1 MKITHKIIITFLF
14 IVISNTVLMSQT
26 LTQTVKGKIV
36 DAQTDF
42 PIAGAN
48 VVLLDEKL
56 KIGGVSDFDGNFIIE
71 NIPVGRASFSFSY
84 VGYEDFVVREIVIG
98 SAKEINLTVHLVEEL
113 GQLDEVIIKSEKN
126 RIKTINKSALVSA
139 KSFSVEETKRFPASV
154 SDPGRMALSYAGV
167 TNSDDTTNEIIIRG
181 NAPNQLLWR
190 IEGVE
195 VPDPNHF
202 VEEGSSTGAISLISS
217 NMLAK
222 SDFFTGAFPAEY
234 GNAISGVFDIN
245 LRNGNNTKKEYAF
258 QFGVLGTDLTLEGP
272 FSKNYKGSYLLN
284 YRYSTLTLL
293 NQIVEITDGSV
304 PTFQDLA
311 IKLNFPLGK
320 KTNFSIWAIGGLSED
335 VSDEENDGVFIEN
348 ENYESNTILTGA
360 TLSHFFNDN
369 NKLETRLSF
378 SGNDNTYFNKEEEI
392 GTSNNEIQQ
401 DDFKNNAFR
410 ITVDYIKKFN
420 PKTSLKTGLIYN
432 YIFGSFISFEKN
444 NAVAV
449 FEIDR
454 SENATLL
461 QAYAQINHRFN
472 TKLKSTFGFH
482 ITDFELNNN
491 TVIEPR
497 FGIEYK
503 IAAKHTISF
512 GYGIHS
518 RRMPLRQY
526 FTEVLDENDN
536 ITRPNINI
544 DLMQATHYIIGY
556 DWRIIKNG
564 HLKIE
569 AYFQDLNN
577 VAVVKDIENTNS
589 VINGELIEEELI
601 DNGKAQNI
609 GLELTFEKFFSN
621 QYYFLITTS
630 IFDSTYKA
638 SNNKWFNSRYNY
650 NYAFNLVGGKEF
662 TTGKNKNNTLGINAK
677 LLTNGGKRGT
687 PIDLAVFEETGK
699 FRINQALRNTT
710 QFDDYFR
717 IDASFYFRLNR
728 KKTTHVFSLDFQ
740 NATDHQNVASQFLN
754 PITGNLDTDYQ
765 LGLIPF
771 INYKI
776 EF

>member
-1 MKITHKIIITFLF
+1 MKKQIAIIFSLF
-14 IVISNTVLMSQT
+14 FIAICISQT
-26 LTQTVKGKIV
+26 LTQTVKGKIL
-36 DAQTDF
+36 DSQTDF

-48 VVLLDEKL
+48 VVLLNEQF
-56 KIGGVSDFDGNFIIE
+56 KIGSVSDFDGNFIIE
-71 NIPVGRASFSFSY
+71 NIPVGRASFLFSY

-98 SAKEINLTVHLVEEL
+98 SAKQVNLTIHLVEEL
-113 GQLDEVIIKSEKN
+113 GQLDEVIIKSKKN
-126 RIKTINKSALVSA
+126 RIKTTNKSALVSA

-154 SDPGRMALSYAGV
+154 SDPGRMALSFAGV

-245 LRNGNNTKKEYAF
+245 LRNGNNSKKEYAF

-311 IKLNFPLGK
+311 IKLNFPLGR

-335 VSDEENDGVFIEN
+335 VSDEENDGIFIEN

-392 GTSNNEIQQ
+392 GTVNNEIQQ
-401 DDFKNNAFR
+401 DNFKNNAFR
-410 ITVDYIKKFN
+410 ISADYTKKFN

-432 YIFGSFISFEKN
+432 YIFGSFVSFEKN
-444 NAVAV
+444 NGEAI

-454 SENATLL
+454 SENTTLL
-461 QAYAQINHRFN
+461 QTYAQINHRFN
-472 TKLKSTFGFH
+472 KKLTSSFGFH
-482 ITDFELNNN
+482 VTDFKLNNN
-491 TVIEPR
+491 TLIEPR
-497 FGIEYK
+497 FGLEYK
-503 IAAKHTISF
+503 IAPKHSLSF

-536 ITRPNINI
+536 IKRPNKNIN
-544 DLMQATHYIIGY
+544 LMQATHYIIGY

-564 HLKIE
+564 HLKVE
-569 AYFQDLNN
+569 AYFQDLSN
-577 VAVVKDIENTNS
+577 VAIVKDINNTDS

-630 IFDSTYKA
+630 IFDSSYRA
-638 SNNKWFNSRYNY
+638 SNNKWFDSRYNY

-662 TTGKNKNNTLGINAK
+662 TTGKNKNNSLGINAK

-687 PIDLAVFEETGK
+687 PIDLTIFEETGK

-710 QFDDYFR
+710 QFDEYFR

-740 NATDHQNVASQFLN
+740 NATNHQNVASQFLN
-754 PITGNLDTDYQ
+754 PETGNLNTDYQ